1 MSWDN
6 PPIPWQELERL
17 LSWGSNKD
25 GHSAEPDSASKD
37 GASRDG
43 AASKG
48 APSKDSASKDSVNR
62 AGGGEGDHDT
72 AAERSARRRAGSE
85 RRLRPVTRLPVASS
99 PAGGSGAAGR
109 PSGSK
114 DPAWAELHCHSSY
127 SFLDGASSPADLIG
141 EAAAR
146 GLTALAITD
155 HDGMYGVPQFAQAAA
170 RLKESS
176 APIETVFG
184 AELSLDLPGEQGG
197 VPDPA
202 GRHLLVLAR
211 DPEGYRRLCWVISE
225 AQLAGKEKGRPIY
238 DEAALAAAH
247 DGHWVILTGCRKGAV
262 PAALAVGGPGAA
274 ARGLGAGWRDLEAG
288 WAADGDLGA
297 GRPAHQNLRTG
308 QLASWGLGAGH
319 PGIQDLRTR
328 PSADRDLA
336 WGAAA
341 ANART
346 AAAGEL
352 RSLLEMFGRQNVMV
366 ELTTHDQP
374 ADDERNDA
382 LFELARAAGVGVI
395 ATGNVHYAAPR
406 HARLAQA
413 LAAVRARR
421 SLAGMDGW
429 LAASGTAYIRSGA
442 EMAWRLRRY
451 PGVIER
457 TVALAADCAF
467 DFQVIAPKLPDFPVP
482 GGGSEAGLLRT
493 LVAQKAPKRYGP
505 PQAERAPGAY
515 EQIARELEVIENL
528 GFPGYFLIVHDIV
541 KFCEDAGILCQGRG
555 SAANSAVCYALGI
568 TSVDP
573 IRHGLL
579 FERFLSAGRDGPPD
593 IDLDI
598 EHRRREDVIQY
609 VYRTYGRDK
618 AAQVA
623 NVISYRPRMALRD
636 AGRALGYLP
645 EQQNA
650 WSRQVGPRGFGPGQ
664 PVPADAD
671 VPEAVVELAAQM
683 QRLPRHLGIHSG
695 GMVICDRPVGEVCP
709 VEWARM
715 PGRTVLQ
722 WDKDDC
728 AYAGLVKFDLLGL
741 GMLSALRDC
750 FELVAAHHGR
760 RWDLHSIPQ
769 EDAGV
774 YAMLQEADTVG
785 VFQVESRA
793 QMATLPRLRPQKFYD
808 LVIEVALIRPGPI
821 QGGSVHP
828 YMRRRH
834 GDEVADLPHETMRQ
848 ALDKTLGVPLFQEQ
862 MMQIAID
869 CAGFSA
875 TEADKLRQ
883 AMSSKRAPERIEEL
897 RARLLDG
904 MAARDIPPDVAE
916 DIYFKIL
923 AFSSYGFPESHAIS
937 FAYLVYAS
945 AWLKCYYPAAFT
957 AALLRNQPMGFYAPA
972 SLISDARRHGVQVR
986 GVDVNASDVLARLE
1000 NPQNPTI
1007 SPQNANHPA
1016 EAGPEAGQVPDG
1028 EAAEA
1033 GPEAGQVPDR
1043 EPADAAPGTNQ
1054 VPDGEP
1060 AEGKPVP
1067 GQPAIRLGLSDVRNL
1082 GADAAAAVVSGQPYR
1097 NLEDFA
1103 RRTKLP
1109 APALEAL
1116 ATAGA
1121 FGCFG
1126 VSRREALWAAGAAA
1140 TIRAGQLPGT
1150 TPGLAAPRLPAMTP
1164 AEETFADLWATG
1176 TYGTH
1181 PVEHI
1186 RPLLTDRG
1194 VIGAEALKTARPGA
1208 GVAVA
1213 GLVTHRQQPGTA
1225 RGVVFLSLED
1235 ETGMANVICP
1245 RQVWE
1250 RHRKLAMEAN
1260 ALVVYGR
1267 VERLDGAVSLL
1278 ATSLRRL
1285 RVVAAARSRD
1295 FRLPLAAPLR
1305 ADGQP
1310 GRLPARQPPPVQH
1323 PLDGPGQGGQEHREH
1338 RQRDAHGDDHPVFGL
1353 ARGQRRRLH
1362 LTGAVQPHRYRAARS
1377 GPGGRRDPAAALT
1390 SVQGPARWGP
1400 DDPGVRAVIGHHR
1413 PGRGRQQDRGNPV
1426 PGQLSMRCGRSV
1438 RPDPDRHAVRQERT
1452 QDQESGGHGGQQP
1465 RFDHV

>member
-1 MSWDN
+1 MGWDN
-6 PPIPWQELERL
+6 PPVPWREFERR
-17 LSWGSNKD
+17 LSWGGNKI
-25 GHSAEPDSASKD
+25 AEP
-37 GASRDG
+37 
-43 AASKG
+43 
-48 APSKDSASKDSVNR
+48 
-62 AGGGEGDHDT
+62 
-72 AAERSARRRAGSE
+72 ERPPP
-85 RRLRPVTRLPVASS
+85 RPVTRLPVARLPVANGRAAAYGDQSS
-99 PAGGSGAAGR
+99 DGPVVSPG
-109 PSGSK
+109 
-114 DPAWAELHCHSSY
+114 PAWAELHCHSSY
-127 SFLDGASSPADLIG
+127 SFLDGASSPADLVA

-170 RLKESS
+170 RLRSQS
-176 APIETVFG
+176 GIQLGTVFG
-184 AELSLDLPGEQGG
+184 AELSLDLPGGQNGI
-197 VPDPA
+197 PDPV

-211 DPEGYRRLCWVISE
+211 DAEGYRRLCRVISE
-225 AQLAGKEKGRPIY
+225 AQLAGKEKGRPRY
-238 DEAALAAAH
+238 DEAALAEAH
-247 DGHWVILTGCRKGAV
+247 DGHWVVLTGCRKGAV
-262 PAALAVGGPGAA
+262 PAALAASSLGGDGRVLTGGDGRVPVV
-274 ARGLGAGWRDLEAG
+274 AGRAG
-288 WAADGDLGA
+288 RVPTLAQGRMAGGA
-297 GRPAHQNLRTG
+297 GRMPAG
-308 QLASWGLGAGH
+308 GAGRM
-319 PGIQDLRTR
+319 PAG
-328 PSADRDLA
+328 
-336 WGAAA
+336 GAGRMPAA
-341 ANART
+341 T
-346 AAAGEL
+346 AAAEL
-352 RSLLEMFGRQNVMV
+352 RSLIEMFGSQNVMV
-366 ELTTHDQP
+366 ELTSHDQP
-374 ADDERNDA
+374 TDDERNDA
-382 LFELARAAGVGVI
+382 LYELALAAGVGVV
-395 ATGNVHYAAPR
+395 ATGNVHYAAPPD
-406 HARLAQA
+406 ARLAQV
-413 LAAVRARR
+413 LASIRARR
-421 SLAGMDGW
+421 SLAEMNGW
-429 LAASGTAYIRSGA
+429 LAASGGAYLRSGA
-442 EMAWRLRRY
+442 EMAGRLRRY
-451 PGVIER
+451 PGVLER

-467 DFQVIAPKLPDFPVP
+467 GFHVIAPELPDFPVP
-482 GGGSEAGLLRT
+482 GRHSEASWLCE
-493 LVAQKAPKRYGP
+493 LVARKAPGRYGP
-505 PQAERAPGAY
+505 PEAEWEPGAY
-515 EQIARELEVIENL
+515 DQIARELKVIEQL
-528 GFPGYFLIVHDIV
+528 GFAGYFLIVHDIV
-541 KFCEDAGILCQGRG
+541 RFCEESGILCQGRG

-573 IRHGLL
+573 VRHGLL

-598 EHRRREDVIQY
+598 EHRRREEAIQY
-609 VYRTYGRDK
+609 VYNTYGRDK

-636 AGRALGYLP
+636 AGRALGYQP

-650 WSRQVGPRGFGPGQ
+650 WSRQVGPRQYGPGQ
-664 PVPADAD
+664 PLPPDAE
-671 VPEAVVELAAQM
+671 VPEAVVELAGRM

-741 GMLSALRDC
+741 GMLTALRDC
-750 FELVAAHHGR
+750 FELVAAYHGQ
-760 RWDLHSIPQ
+760 RWSLHSIPQ
-769 EDAGV
+769 EDPGV

-793 QMATLPRLRPQKFYD
+793 QMATLPRLRPEKFYD

-834 GDEVADLPHETMRQ
+834 GDEVAHLPHESMRR

-869 CAGFSA
+869 CAGFSP

-916 DIYFKIL
+916 DIYTKIL

-957 AALLRNQPMGFYAPA
+957 AALLRAQPMGFYSPA
-972 SLISDARRHGVQVR
+972 SLISDVRRHGVQVR
-986 GVDVNASDVLARLE
+986 GVDVNVSDVLARLE
-1000 NPQNPTI
+1000 NPPNPTT
-1007 SPQNANHPA
+1007 SLLNGAPS
-1016 EAGPEAGQVPDG
+1016 AGPAADADLPGAGSPDGYRPGAGPPDGYRPAGPADRAGRPGAGRPGAGRPGAGRPDGDRPGGDRPGGDRPSGDPSGGQPVAGQ
-1028 EAAEA
+1028 
-1033 GPEAGQVPDR
+1033 
-1043 EPADAAPGTNQ
+1043 
-1054 VPDGEP
+1054 
-1060 AEGKPVP
+1060 PV
-1067 GQPAIRLGLSDVRNL
+1067 IRLGLSDVRNL
-1082 GADAAAAVVSGQPYR
+1082 GTDAAAAIPAGRPYR
-1097 NLEDFA
+1097 DLEDFA
-1103 RRTKLP
+1103 RRTRLP

-1126 VSRREALWAAGAAA
+1126 VGRRAALWAAGAAA

-1150 TPGLAAPRLPAMTP
+1150 TPGLTAPPLPAMTA

-1186 RPLLTDRG
+1186 RPLLADAG
-1194 VIGAEALKTARPGA
+1194 VMGTEALKTARPGA
-1208 GVAVA
+1208 TMAVA

-1245 RQVWE
+1245 PQVWE
-1250 RHRKLAMEAN
+1250 RHRRLAMDAN

-1278 ATSLRRL
+1278 ATRLRRL

-1295 FRLPLAAPLR
+1295 FR
-1305 ADGQP
+1305 
-1310 GRLPARQPPPVQH
+1310 
-1323 PLDGPGQGGQEHREH
+1323 
-1338 RQRDAHGDDHPVFGL
+1338 
-1353 ARGQRRRLH
+1353 
-1362 LTGAVQPHRYRAARS
+1362 
-1377 GPGGRRDPAAALT
+1377 
-1390 SVQGPARWGP
+1390 
-1400 DDPGVRAVIGHHR
+1400 
-1413 PGRGRQQDRGNPV
+1413 
-1426 PGQLSMRCGRSV
+1426 
-1438 RPDPDRHAVRQERT
+1438 
-1452 QDQESGGHGGQQP
+1452 
-1465 RFDHV
+1465 